1 MAWSKPSRPDSARGV
16 VALVSHAPEVT
27 RQVEPRPVVRLKLS
41 EKMTVGGPPSGG
53 PASGPASGGPP
64 SGPAS
69 GGPPSGP
76 ASGGPPSV
84 PPVANPV
91 TVNLPNQIPAR
102 LVHIPAVPATRMADD
117 DESFA
122 ITFVTPFT
130 DATRFTGLEPVVE
143 REMVAHQ
150 PRSAIPLGPSAS
162 TVTVAPLWRR
172 IWRLPFERS
181 ATSYRSFEDCW
192 RKSSS
197 AVP

>member
-1 MAWSKPSRPDSARGV
+1 KPSRPDSARGV
-16 VALVSHAPEVT
+16 VALVSHSPEVT

-76 ASGGPPSV
+76 ASGGPPSGPASGGPSSV
-84 PPVANPV
+84 PPFANPV

-102 LVHIPAVPATRMADD
+102 SVQIPAVPATRMADD

-122 ITFVTPFT
+122 ISFVTPFT

-172 IWRLPFERS
+172 IWR
-181 ATSYRSFEDCW
+181 
-192 RKSSS
+192 
-197 AVP
+197 